1 MSGPGHMR
9 HRLWLACAAFLLAAP
24 VLLSAATPVALAQQT
39 DAPSARVP
47 QAMPAPGSVAPGPL
61 SRPETPLADPAEE
74 RRAREISK
82 ELRCLVCQNQS
93 IEDSNAELAR
103 DLRQIVREQVAE
115 GRSRNQILAFM
126 VERYG
131 DWVLMRPPVKSTTY
145 LLWAAPA
152 LVLLAG
158 AVIVIAFIRRQR
170 RAYVAKAAED
180 GFARPLDDDEA
191 WRLARLMDEGT
202 PTPPAE
208 PVSGPPDADQPDA
221 DQSDADQSDADQPET
236 GRSDADADSSAAD
249 EPASDDKPAA
259 DGADADSPAAD
270 SPDAADTPAAD
281 DMPKAG
287 DGDTP
292 KDREPR

>member
-1 MSGPGHMR
+1 MSGASHMR
-9 HRLWLACAAFLLAAP
+9 RRLWLACAAFLLAAP
-24 VLLSAATPVALAQQT
+24 VLLPAATPVALAQQT

-61 SRPETPLADPAEE
+61 SRPEAPLADPAEE

-115 GRSRNQILAFM
+115 GRSRDQILAFM

-131 DWVLMRPPVKSTTY
+131 DWVLMRPPVKPTTY

-158 AVIVIAFIRRQR
+158 ALIVIAFIRRQR
-170 RAYVAKAAED
+170 RAYAAKAAED

-202 PTPPAE
+202 PVPADLPAAGDASTGDA
-208 PVSGPPDADQPDA
+208 PV
-221 DQSDADQSDADQPET
+221 
-236 GRSDADADSSAAD
+236 ADAPVVDAPVVDAPVADAPVDDVRAAD
-249 EPASDDKPAA
+249 EEPVADKPAA
-259 DGADADSPAAD
+259 DDEPAGRD
-270 SPDAADTPAAD
+270 DTPE
-281 DMPKAG
+281 
-287 DGDTP
+287 
-292 KDREPR
+292 DREPR

>member
-1 MSGPGHMR
+1 MIV
-9 HRLWLACAAFLLAAP
+9 CVAALLAAP
-24 VLLSAATPVALAQQT
+24 VLLPAASPVALAQQT
-39 DAPSARVP
+39 DAPSPRVP

-61 SRPETPLADPAEE
+61 SRPEAPLADPAEE

-115 GRSRNQILAFM
+115 GRSRDQILAFM

-131 DWVLMRPPVKSTTY
+131 DWVLMRPPVKPTTY

-170 RAYVAKAAED
+170 RAYAAKAAED

-191 WRLARLMDEGT
+191 WRLARLMDDGT
-202 PTPPAE
+202 PVPADLPAAGDASARDVDVVDAPLTDAPVDAAPVDDVPAVDEE
-208 PVSGPPDADQPDA
+208 PVADKPA
-221 DQSDADQSDADQPET
+221 
-236 GRSDADADSSAAD
+236 AAD
-249 EPASDDKPAA
+249 EPAGRD
-259 DGADADSPAAD
+259 
-270 SPDAADTPAAD
+270 DTPE
-281 DMPKAG
+281 
-287 DGDTP
+287 
-292 KDREPR
+292 DREPR